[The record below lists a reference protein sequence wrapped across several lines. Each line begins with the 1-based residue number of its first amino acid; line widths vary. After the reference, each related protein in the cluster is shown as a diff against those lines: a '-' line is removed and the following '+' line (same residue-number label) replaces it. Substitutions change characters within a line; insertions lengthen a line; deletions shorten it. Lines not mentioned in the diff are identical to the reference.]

1 MKTKVE
7 LLKVCCGLLAGGL
20 VTGSAYAYAYAYAVA
35 TDNVKY
41 GFFSGTTGVTFG
53 GALSNSSSAASLNGA
68 GVSFASNT
76 VNPNAPVSALGSA
89 AGRANETVN
98 GAGYY

>member
-1 MKTKVE
+1 
-7 LLKVCCGLLAGGL
+7 
-20 VTGSAYAYAYAYAVA
+20 
-35 TDNVKY
+35 
-41 GFFSGTTGVTFG
+41 
-53 GALSNSSSAASLNGA
+53 LNGA

>member
-20 VTGSAYAYAYAYAVA
+20 VTGSAYADAYAVA
-35 TDNVKY
+35 TDNVKN
-41 GFFSGTTGVTFG
+41 GFFSGTMGVTFG
-53 GALSNSSSAASLNGA
+53 VALSNSSSAASLNGA